1 MGNDTGSEGRWAARS
16 LQERRRERQEVWLW
30 GEWERGKTGA
40 QLVTFRLRVDPR
52 CPVRH

>member
-1 MGNDTGSEGRWAARS
+1 MQLAGEKTG
-16 LQERRRERQEVWLW
+16 ERQEVWVW

-40 QLVTFRLRVDPR
+40 QLVNFGLRIELR